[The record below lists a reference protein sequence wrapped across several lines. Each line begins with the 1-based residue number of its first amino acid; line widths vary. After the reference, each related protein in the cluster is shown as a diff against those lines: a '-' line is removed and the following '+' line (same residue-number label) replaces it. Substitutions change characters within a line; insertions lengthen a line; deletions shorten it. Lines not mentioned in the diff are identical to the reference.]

1 MANFLTEADVE
12 RSLLEQFQELG
23 YETASGPEIAPGG
36 ERSERKTW
44 SDVVLRD
51 RLRSALVRINAHLPA
66 GAVEEALRKVGRL
79 ESPSLIQSNRR
90 FHQSL
95 VEKVDVE
102 VQLPARAGG
111 GISYEKVA
119 LIDFEDP
126 ESNDFLAVS
135 QFRLEEN
142 RKKRRLDV
150 VVFVNG
156 LPLALFE
163 IKNPADENATI
174 RDAFKQL
181 QTYKGEFP
189 TLFSFNE
196 ILVATDGLEARAGT
210 LTADWD
216 RFMPW
221 RTVDGSDVAPQSLP
235 QLDVLVAGMFDKGRL
250 LDLVRSFVVFEDD
263 GRSVVK
269 KMAAYHQFHAV
280 NKAVE
285 CTLRAASPQGD
296 RRIGVVWH
304 TQGSGKSLSMVFYA
318 GKIAQEPAMANPTLV
333 VLTDR
338 NDLDDQLFGTF
349 AACGAL
355 LRQAPKQAENRDEM
369 RELLKVASGG
379 VVFTTIQKFLPDEK
393 GERHPLLS
401 DRSNVVVIADEAH
414 RSQYGFTEGFA
425 RRVRDALPNASFI
438 GFTGTPIEIGDRSTP
453 LVFGD
458 YIDVYDIQR
467 SIDDGATV
475 RIYYEARM
483 ARLALKE
490 DERPRID
497 PDFEEVTEA
506 EEEAHRERLKSKWSQ
521 IEKLVG
527 APRRVALVATDLV
540 RHFETRDAILEGKA
554 MIVAMSRRI
563 CVDLY
568 QALVALRPDW
578 HDADDTRGAIKVV
591 MTGTASDDATWQPH
605 IRSKSGRDRI
615 AKRFKDAADP
625 LKIVIVRD
633 MWLTGFDVPSLH
645 TMYVDKPMH
654 GHTLMQAIA
663 RVNRVFKNKPGGLV
677 VDYLGLAEELRQAVA
692 SYTEGGGRGKAKVD
706 IEEILPVLREKYEI
720 LRDMLHGF
728 DVEAVL
734 TGPASKRSAGV
745 AAAMDYVLGV
755 LPDGRKRF
763 LDHVADLSR
772 LFALGGAHPEAA
784 PLLDEVAFFQ
794 AVRAGILKRT
804 PGEGRRSP
812 EDLDAAIRQIVSRAV
827 VSDEVVDV
835 FAAVGLNKPE
845 ISILSD
851 EFLEEVRNLPYRNLA
866 AELLQRLLNEEVKR
880 QEKKNIIQARSFAAM
895 LEEAIR
901 RYQNRSIE
909 TAQLIVELIDMA
921 KDFRQRGRRG
931 EELGLTEEE
940 LAFYDALETND
951 SAVAVLGDETLR
963 TIARE
968 LTRTVRANATI
979 DWSLRESAR
988 ARLRLT
994 IKKLLNKYR
1003 YPPDKQEKAT
1013 QTVLAQAEQLGEF
1026 FVETDP
1032 TDLPETETGTGTIRP
1047 FRVVPHGEVKPF
1059 ENAVPVYDLKIAA
1072 GRFSGEQHTDSGFQG
1087 EETAHPERFEWA
1099 ELPDYYRPRP
1109 GMFVAQVSGE
1119 SMNRRIASGS
1129 WGLFRLS
1136 PQGSREGKTVLVQHR
1151 EIQDTDLGGHFT
1163 LKRYHSEKAQNP
1175 DGTWQHTRIV
1185 LSPDTTAEGYE
1196 PIVIEA
1202 SGDEE
1207 VRMIAEWLG
1216 VVG

>member
-1 MANFLTEADVE
+1 MANFLTEADIE
-12 RSLLEQFQELG
+12 RSLLEQFEGLG
-23 YETASGPEIAPGG
+23 YEAASGPAIAPGG
-36 ERSERKTW
+36 DQSERKAW
-44 SDVVLRD
+44 GDVVLRD
-51 RLRSALVRINAHLPA
+51 RLRSALVEINAHLPA
-66 GAVEEALRKVGRL
+66 GAVEEALRQIGRL
-79 ESPSLIQSNRR
+79 ESPSLIQNNRR
-90 FHQSL
+90 FHQRL
-95 VEKVDVE
+95 VEGVDVE
-102 VQLPARAGG
+102 VQLPSRVGG

-119 LIDFEDP
+119 LIDFEEP
-126 ESNDFLAVS
+126 RNNDFLAVS

-142 RKKRRLDV
+142 RKMRRLDV

-163 IKNPADENATI
+163 IKNPADEKATT
-174 RDAFKQL
+174 RDAFQQL

-216 RFMPW
+216 RFMAW
-221 RTVDGSDVAPQSLP
+221 RTVEGQDVAPQSLP
-235 QLDVLVAGMFDKGRL
+235 ELDVLVAGMFDKRRL
-250 LDLVRSFVVFEDD
+250 LDLLRSFVVFEDD
-263 GRSVVK
+263 GRSVAK
-269 KMAAYHQFHAV
+269 KIAAYHQFHAV

-285 CTLRAASPQGD
+285 CTLRAASPDGD

-318 GKIAQEPAMANPTLV
+318 GKIAREPAMANPTLV

-355 LRQAPKQAENRDEM
+355 LRQAPRQADSRDEM
-369 RELLKVASGG
+369 RELLRVASGG
-379 VVFTTIQKFLPDEK
+379 VVFTTIQKFLPDEQ

-401 DRSNVVVIADEAH
+401 DRRNIVVIADEAH

-458 YIDVYDIQR
+458 YIDVYDIQQA
-467 SIDDGATV
+467 IDDGATV

-490 DERPRID
+490 EERPRID

-506 EEEAHRERLKSKWSQ
+506 EEEAQRERLKSKWSQ

-527 APRRVALVATDLV
+527 APHRIALVAEDLV
-540 RHFETRDAILEGKA
+540 RHFEARDAALEGKA
-554 MIVAMSRRI
+554 MVVAMSRRI
-563 CVDLY
+563 CVELY
-568 QALVALRPDW
+568 NALVALRPGW
-578 HDADDTRGAIKVV
+578 HDPDDDLGAIKIV
-591 MTGTASDDATWQPH
+591 MTGSAKDDAGWQPH
-605 IRSKSGRDRI
+605 IRPKSGRDRI
-615 AKRFKDAADP
+615 AKRFKDPNDP

-663 RVNRVFKNKPGGLV
+663 RVNRVFRDKPGGLI

-692 SYTEGGGRGKAKVD
+692 SYTASGGQGRAKVD
-706 IEEILPVLREKYEI
+706 IEEVLPVLRETYEI
-720 LRDMLHGF
+720 LRGMMHGF

-734 TGPASKRSAGV
+734 TGPASKRNAGV
-745 AAAMDYVLGV
+745 AAAIDFALSPEV
-755 LPDGRKRF
+755 GRKRY
-763 LDHVADLSR
+763 LEAVADLSKM
-772 LFALGGAHPEAA
+772 FALAGAHPEAES
-784 PLLDEVAFFQ
+784 LLNEVAFFQ

-804 PGEGRRSP
+804 SEGKRSP
-812 EDLDAAIRQIVSRAV
+812 QDLDAAIRQIVSRAV

-851 EFLEEVRNLPYRNLA
+851 EFLEEVKNLPYRNLA
-866 AELLQRLLNEEVKR
+866 AELLQRLLNDEVKR
-880 QEKKNIIQARSFAAM
+880 QEKKNLIQARSFAAM

-909 TAQLIVELIDMA
+909 TAQLILELIDMA
-921 KDFRQRGRRG
+921 KEFRQRGRRG
-931 EELGLTEEE
+931 ESLGLTEEE
-940 LAFYDALETND
+940 LAFYDALETSH

-979 DWSLRESAR
+979 DWSARESTR

-994 IKKLLNKYR
+994 VKKLLARYR
-1003 YPPDKQEKAT
+1003 YPPDKQDQAT
-1013 QTVLAQAEQLGEF
+1013 QTVLAQAEQLGDF
-1026 FVETDP
+1026 FVEEGVAEQ
-1032 TDLPETETGTGTIRP
+1032 PETTEAIRP
-1047 FRVVPHGEVKPF
+1047 VRPFPIVHPEQVQPF
-1059 ENAVPVYDLKIAA
+1059 ENAVPVYDLKVAA
-1072 GRFSGEQHTDSGFQG
+1072 GRFSAEQEAGAGLQG
-1087 EETAHPERFEWA
+1087 EETAYPERFEWA

-1109 GMFVAQVSGE
+1109 GMFVAQVAGE
-1119 SMNRRIASGS
+1119 SMNRRIANGA
-1129 WGLFRLS
+1129 WGLFRLN
-1136 PQGSREGKTVLVQHR
+1136 PRGSREGKIVLVQHR

-1163 LKRYHSEKAQNP
+1163 LKKYHSEKSQNP
-1175 DGTWQHTRIV
+1175 DGTWEHTRIV
-1185 LSPDTTAEGYE
+1185 LSPETSAGCYE

-1207 VRMIAEWLG
+1207 VRVIAEWLG
-1216 VVG
+1216 EVA

>member
-12 RSLLEQFQELG
+12 RSLLEQLQELG

-36 ERSERKTW
+36 ERSERKMW

-66 GAVEEALRKVGRL
+66 GAVEEALRQVGRL
-79 ESPSLIQSNRR
+79 ESPSLIQNNRR

-95 VEKVDVE
+95 VERVDIE
-102 VQLPARAGG
+102 VQLPSRAGG

-119 LIDFEDP
+119 LIDFEEP
-126 ESNDFLAVS
+126 GNNDFLAVS

-142 RKKRRLDV
+142 RKLRRLDV
-150 VVFVNG
+150 VVFING
-156 LPLALFE
+156 LPLGLFE
-163 IKNPADENATI
+163 IKNPADEKTTI
-174 RDAFKQL
+174 FEAFKQL
-181 QTYKGEFP
+181 QTYRSEFP

-221 RTVDGSDVAPQSLP
+221 RTVEGQDLAPASLP
-235 QLDVLVAGMFDKGRL
+235 QLDVLVAGMFDKSRL
-250 LDLVRSFVVFEDD
+250 LDLLRSFVVFEDD
-263 GRSVVK
+263 GRSIAK
-269 KMAAYHQFHAV
+269 KIAAYHQFHAV

-285 CTLRAASPQGD
+285 CTLKAVSPKGD

-318 GKIAQEPAMANPTLV
+318 GKIAQKPAMANPTLV

-338 NDLDDQLFGTF
+338 NDLDQQLFDTF

-355 LRQAPKQAENRDEM
+355 LRQAPEKADSRDEM

-401 DRSNVVVIADEAH
+401 NRSNIVVIADEAH

-458 YIDVYDIQR
+458 YIDIYDIQQA
-467 SIDDGATV
+467 IDDRATV

-490 DERPRID
+490 EERPRID
-497 PDFEEVTEA
+497 PDFEEVTET

-527 APRRVALVATDLV
+527 APHRVALVAEDLV
-540 RHFETRDAILEGKA
+540 RHFEARDSTLEGKA
-554 MIVAMSRRI
+554 MVVAMSRRI

-568 QALVALRPDW
+568 NALIALRPDW
-578 HDADDTRGAIKVV
+578 HDADDDRGAIKIV
-591 MTGTASDDATWQPH
+591 MTGQASDDAAWQPH
-605 IRSKSGRDRI
+605 IRPKSGRDKI
-615 AKRFKDAADP
+615 ARRFKNAVNP

-663 RVNRVFKNKPGGLV
+663 RVNRVFRDKPGGLI

-692 SYTEGGGRGKAKVD
+692 SYTASGGRGQAKVD
-706 IEEILPVLREKYEI
+706 IEEVLPVLREKYEI

-734 TGPASKRSAGV
+734 TGPASKRGAGV
-745 AAAMDYVLGV
+745 AAAMDYVLG
-755 LPDGRKRF
+755 LPDGRKRY
-763 LDHVADLSR
+763 LQVVADLSKV
-772 LFALGGAHPEAA
+772 FALAGAHEEAKA
-784 PLLDEVAFFQ
+784 MLDEVAFFQ

-804 PGEGRRSP
+804 GEGRRSP
-812 EDLDAAIRQIVSRAV
+812 EELDAAIRQIVSRAV

-835 FAAVGLNKPE
+835 FAAAGLSKPE

-851 EFLEEVRNLPYRNLA
+851 EFLEEVKNLPYRNLA
-866 AELLQRLLNEEVKR
+866 AELLQRLLNDEVKR
-880 QEKKNIIQARSFAAM
+880 QEKKNIVQARSFAAM

-909 TAQLIVELIDMA
+909 TAQLILELIDMA
-921 KDFRQRGRRG
+921 KEFRQRERRG
-931 EELGLTEEE
+931 EALGLTTEEM
-940 LAFYDALETND
+940 AFYDALETND

-979 DWSLRESAR
+979 DWSVRESTR

-994 IKKLLNKYR
+994 IKKLLAKYR
-1003 YPPDKQEKAT
+1003 YPPDKQEQAT
-1013 QTVLAQAEQLGEF
+1013 QTVLAQAEQLGDF
-1026 FVETDP
+1026 FVEEGTAEP
-1032 TDLPETETGTGTIRP
+1032 LEPEPVTETVRP
-1047 FRVVPHGEVKPF
+1047 FRVVPHPEVRSF

-1072 GRFSGEQHTDSGFQG
+1072 GRFSEEQEPGAGLQG
-1087 EETAHPERFEWA
+1087 DETAHPELFEWA

-1109 GMFVAQVSGE
+1109 GMFVAQVIGE
-1119 SMNRRIASGS
+1119 SMNRRIQNGA
-1129 WGLFRLS
+1129 WGLFRLN

-1151 EIQDTDLGGHFT
+1151 EIQDGELGGHFT
-1163 LKRYHSEKAQNP
+1163 LKRYHSEKSQNP
-1175 DGTWQHTRIV
+1175 DGTWEHIRIV
-1185 LSPDTTAEGYE
+1185 LSPDTSNEGYDS
-1196 PIVIEA
+1196 IVIEA
-1202 SGDEE
+1202 SGDED
-1207 VRMIAEWLG
+1207 VRVIAEYLG
-1216 VVG
+1216 MVG

>member
-12 RSLLEQFQELG
+12 RSLLEQLQELG
-23 YETASGPEIAPGG
+23 YETVTGPEIAPGG
-36 ERSERKTW
+36 ERSERRTW
-44 SDVVLRD
+44 GDVVLRD

-66 GAVEEALRKVGRL
+66 GAVEEALRQVGRL
-79 ESPSLIQSNRR
+79 ESPSLIQNNRR

-102 VQLPARAGG
+102 LQLPAWAGG
-111 GISYEKVA
+111 GVSYEKVT

-156 LPLALFE
+156 LPLVVFE

-174 RDAFKQL
+174 RDAFRQL
-181 QTYKGEFP
+181 QTYKSEFP

-196 ILVATDGLEARAGT
+196 ILVATDGLEARVGT

-221 RTVDGSDVAPQSLP
+221 RTVEGRDVAPLSLP
-235 QLDVLVAGMFDKGRL
+235 QLDVLVAGMFDKRRL
-250 LDLVRSFVVFEDD
+250 LDLIRSFVVFEDD
-263 GRSVVK
+263 GRSVAK
-269 KMAAYHQFHAV
+269 KMAAYHQYHAV

-285 CTLRAASPQGD
+285 CTLLATSPKGD

-318 GKIAQEPAMANPTLV
+318 GKIAQEPAMHNPTLV

-349 AACGAL
+349 SACSAL
-355 LRQAPKQAENRDEM
+355 LRQAPKQAESRDEM
-369 RELLKVASGG
+369 RELLNVASGG
-379 VVFTTIQKFLPDEK
+379 VIFTTIQKFLPDEK

-401 DRSNVVVIADEAH
+401 NRRNIVVIADEAH

-425 RRVRDALPNASFI
+425 RRVREALPNASFI

-458 YIDVYDIQR
+458 YIDVYDIQQA
-467 SIDDGATV
+467 IEDGATV
-475 RIYYEARM
+475 KIYYEARM
-483 ARLALKE
+483 ARLALRE
-490 DERPRID
+490 EERPRID

-506 EEEAHRERLKSKWSQ
+506 EEEAQRERLKSKWSQ

-527 APRRVALVATDLV
+527 APHRIDLVAEDLV
-540 RHFETRDAILEGKA
+540 RHFELRDAANAGKA
-554 MIVAMSRRI
+554 LVVAMSRRI

-568 QALVALRPDW
+568 NALIELRPEW
-578 HDADDTRGAIKVV
+578 HDADDSRGAIKIV
-591 MTGTASDDATWQPH
+591 MTGSASDAPSWQQH
-605 IRSKSGRDRI
+605 IRTKSGRDRI
-615 AKRFKDAADP
+615 AKRFKDPADP

-663 RVNRVFKNKPGGLV
+663 RVNRVFKDKQGGLI

-692 SYTEGGGRGKAKVD
+692 SYTATGRRGQVKVD
-706 IEEILPVLREKYEI
+706 IEEVLPVLREKYEI
-720 LRDMLHGF
+720 LREMFHGF

-734 TGPASKRSAGV
+734 TGPASKRGAGV
-745 AAAMDYVLGV
+745 AAAMDYVLG
-755 LPDGRKRF
+755 LPDGRKHF
-763 LDHVADLSR
+763 LEAVADLSKAFS
-772 LFALGGAHPEAA
+772 LAGAHEEAKA
-784 PLLDEVAFFQ
+784 MLDEVAFFQ

-804 PGEGRRSP
+804 GEGRRSP

-835 FAAVGLNKPE
+835 FAAAGLQKPE

-851 EFLEEVRNLPYRNLA
+851 EFLEEVRDLPYKNLA
-866 AELLQRLLNEEVKR
+866 AELLQRLLQDEVKR
-880 QEKKNIIQARSFAAM
+880 QEKKNLVQARSFAAM

-909 TAQLIVELIDMA
+909 TAQLILELIDMA
-921 KDFRQRGRRG
+921 KEFRRRERRG
-931 EELGLTEEE
+931 EKLGLTTEE

-988 ARLRLT
+988 ARLRLM
-994 IKKLLNKYR
+994 IKKLLAKYR
-1003 YPPDKQEKAT
+1003 YPPDKQEQAT
-1013 QTVLAQAEQLGEF
+1013 QTVLAQAEQLGDL
-1026 FVETDP
+1026 FVETGANE
-1032 TDLPETETGTGTIRP
+1032 PEPDKVRP
-1047 FRVVPHGEVKPF
+1047 FRTVPIEEVKPF
-1059 ENAVPVYDLKIAA
+1059 ENAVPVYDLKVAA
-1072 GRFSGEQHTDSGFQG
+1072 GRFSAELEPGVGLQG

-1109 GMFVAQVSGE
+1109 GMFVAQVTGE
-1119 SMNRRIASGS
+1119 SMNRRIANGA
-1129 WGLFRLS
+1129 WGLFRLN
-1136 PQGSREGKTVLVQHR
+1136 PHGSREGKTVLVQHR

-1175 DGTWQHTRIV
+1175 DGTWEHTRIV

-1207 VRMIAEWLG
+1207 VRVIAEWLG
-1216 VVG
+1216 VVA